1 MFYLFPYGR
10 VKAGSTIAI
19 YGGGEIGLS
28 YLEQINATGYCK
40 VVCVLD
46 RQIIQSQVK
55 ESVYFVPI
63 SELTRYRFDV
73 VVIASQ
79 KYNDEIF
86 SLLLEAGLNRNSII
100 SFNSNEV
107 IHSNNHLRTPA
118 SFNWNNYYENAESG
132 AKNQFNNTIK
142 PVLERY
148 SDQINLMNV
157 LDFACGKGR
166 IAEYFVDI
174 SDSLACADISV
185 DSIDY
190 CKSRFFDKKNVT
202 YIVSDTHYIN
212 MEDNSISFLYSWDA
226 MVHFSYKD
234 LDILFGEFFRI
245 MSPGA
250 LAFIHHSNLSALSL
264 SGASEDWSLN
274 PHFRSNVDL
283 ADVARLALRCGFRVI
298 EQFELD
304 WSIAK
309 LDGIT
314 VLRKEE

>member
-10 VKAGSTIAI
+10 ISPNSSIVI

-40 VVCVLD
+40 IVCVLD
-46 RQIIQSQVK
+46 RQIIKPEVR
-55 ESVYFVPI
+55 ESVHFATI
-63 SELTRYRFDV
+63 SELAQYRFDV

-86 SLLLEAGLNRNSII
+86 SLLLDAGLDRNSII
-100 SFNSNEV
+100 PFNSNEV
-107 IHSNNHLRTPA
+107 IRSNNNLRTPA
-118 SFNWNNYYENAESG
+118 SFNWSNYYENAESG

-148 SDQINLMNV
+148 YDQVNLTNV

-166 IAEYFVDI
+166 IAEYFVDV
-174 SDSLACADISV
+174 SDSLVCADVSI
-185 DSIDY
+185 DSINY
-190 CKSRFFDKKNVT
+190 CKGRFLNKKNVT
-202 YIVSDTHYIN
+202 YIVSDAHYIHL
-212 MEDNSISFLYSWDA
+212 EDNSISFLYSWDA

-234 LDILFGEFFRI
+234 LDILLGEFFRI

-250 LAFIHHSNLSALSL
+250 FAFIHHSNLSALCL
-264 SGASEDWSLN
+264 SGVSEDWSLN

-283 ADVARLALRCGFRVI
+283 ADIARLALRCGFRII

-304 WSIAK
+304 WSIAN

-314 VLRKEE
+314 ILRKQ